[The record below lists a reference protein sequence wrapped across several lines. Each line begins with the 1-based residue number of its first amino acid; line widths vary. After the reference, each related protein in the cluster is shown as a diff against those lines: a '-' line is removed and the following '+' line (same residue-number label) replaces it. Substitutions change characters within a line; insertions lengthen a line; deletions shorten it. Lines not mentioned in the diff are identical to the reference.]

1 MRRHPAGRGADEEH
15 QVGRGDD
22 AVRAFARIAADN
34 PYRERVR
41 GGNAVL
47 AVERGGDR
55 DRERLGERDELGA
68 GARPAH
74 AAAGD
79 DHRSLSSFQILSSFL
94 QVIEIRSGAKGGH
107 ARELRLDERLHLRFF
122 LVELSFVAAELQVH
136 RTGRAR
142 GGDAKRLAQHVR
154 EALDGV
160 HRGVPLRHRLERRH
174 VVDLLVDLAELGLRV
189 APAGEGDHRRVR
201 EPGVAQPGGQVQR
214 ADDLCHAYAG
224 LAASARIAVGHVSRG
239 FFAVGVD
246 AADRGAAL
254 HLRERAA
261 QHRRDHEDM
270 RHAVAGEHLRQDLRS
285 AGFHLIASGLVGEPT
300 APVMGIAGATNR
312 NS

>member
-1 MRRHPAGRGADEEH
+1 
-15 QVGRGDD
+15 RGDD

-41 GGNAVL
+41 GGDAVL

-79 DHRSLSSFQILSSFL
+79 DHRTICVLQVVESFL
-94 QVIEIRSGAKGGH
+94 YVIWICLRSKGGH
-107 ARELRLDERLHLRFF
+107 ARELGLDERLHLRFF
-122 LVELSFVAAELQVH
+122 LVELPFVAAELQVH

-174 VVDLLVDLAELGLRV
+174 VVDLLVHLAELGLRV
-189 APAGEGDHRRVR
+189 APAGEGDDRRVR
-201 EPGVAQPGGQVQR
+201 EPGVAQPGGEVQR
-214 ADDLCHAYAG
+214 ADYLRHASTRLAG
-224 LAASARIAVGHVSRG
+224 IA
-239 FFAVGVD
+239 
-246 AADRGAAL
+246 
-254 HLRERAA
+254 RAA
-261 QHRRDHEDM
+261 VCHVRR
-270 RHAVAGEHLRQDLRS
+270 GL
-285 AGFHLIASGLVGEPT
+285 FASRVHTG
-300 APVMGIAGATNR
+300 
-312 NS
+312 